1 MYFIVM
7 NYQSEMY
14 KNISKISLGDLYP
27 VVNAFGR
34 VDKVPPCQIRR
45 FFFPVFT
52 SEKTLDI
59 TLILQVF

>member
-1 MYFIVM
+1 M

-45 FFFPVFT
+45 FSFLSSPPKKLLT
-52 SEKTLDI
+52 SL
-59 TLILQVF
+59 

>member
-34 VDKVPPCQIRR
+34 VNKVPPCQIRR
-45 FFFPVFT
+45 FSFL
-52 SEKTLDI
+52 S
-59 TLILQVF
+59 

>member
-1 MYFIVM
+1 MYFIIM

-45 FFFPVFT
+45 FSFLSSPPKKLLT
-52 SEKTLDI
+52 SL
-59 TLILQVF
+59 